1 MSNRSKRAHPP
12 ASGDTPG
19 KPPNKIQD
27 LARVHQRPSDV
38 QWNDAEIRALIEYVA
53 LYHTPNEDGSNVWP
67 AHKQQDFWRRNAC
80 RDKVRRFLRE
90 KFESLGDAEDAYD
103 INYFDDDVFPS
114 QQDVISSTPQHNDPG
129 ASRQA
134 ESPMLAFSPLRNA
147 EDRTLPGSILD
158 VVSAGFMKL
167 TQRQRKQLIVH
178 LFHKWLLADVHP
190 ELNSNYV
197 PRDFL
202 HLLTSALRVLHV
214 NGKNNVLYDA
224 SRCFGEIR
232 PGETVHACHLQ
243 GCLSDNTANLEAP
256 PDYKSWYQSMY
267 TLFGNKWAAL
277 HNGPMWSYIDDV
289 EEVQPSVSADSI
301 VCNNSQT
308 DPTGCLNA
316 SSASTTTDIV
326 VEAFQQTFGSD
337 CELLQTATSTP
348 VQSSP
353 ATYLENNSEPN
364 TIAIEDLPV
373 SPEESGVS
381 TEPSPLSSSIAPT
394 SHLWA
399 SMSESEIREREGAT
413 VTLTELEEMHGIRP
427 SRVGNTSNRDR
438 NPLNLSA
445 LKHLHGIHP
454 SARWWLKADGTD
466 IQVGLRE
473 SMRNEW
479 SGDIDWGDG
488 ELQKR
493 HDDYIKYLEFVRGIG
508 VKQRRSYA
516 SIKDDLQKQH
526 EKMVEEKRVS

>member
-1 MSNRSKRAHPP
+1 MLKIVKTPVPKTMHLALC
-12 ASGDTPG
+12 SG
-19 KPPNKIQD
+19 
-27 LARVHQRPSDV
+27 
-38 QWNDAEIRALIEYVA
+38 
-53 LYHTPNEDGSNVWP
+53 
-67 AHKQQDFWRRNAC
+67 NAC

-232 PGETVHACHLQ
+232 PGGNSPRMPLTRMPFGLISHNLRFFA
-243 GCLSDNTANLEAP
+243 SDNTANLEAP

-438 NPLNLSA
+438 NPLNVRIFTSICTIIYTCSWVKFL
-445 LKHLHGIHP
+445 LLFF
-454 SARWWLKADGTD
+454 
-466 IQVGLRE
+466 
-473 SMRNEW
+473 N
-479 SGDIDWGDG
+479 
-488 ELQKR
+488 LQKFQTCR
-493 HDDYIKYLEFVRGIG
+493 KKYKCILYCSTLLKGLEALHLLLFQSMSQI
-508 VKQRRSYA
+508 
-516 SIKDDLQKQH
+516 
-526 EKMVEEKRVS
+526 